1 MSTSLK
7 IFGDVNEI
15 MDKVKELR
23 SSNLT
28 QGIDFDFAFYQSR
41 WDEMIGEIPN
51 YAYFKFYNDKAAVLY
66 ALKWTQ

>member
-1 MSTSLK
+1 MTTSLK

-23 SSNLT
+23 TANLV
-28 QGIDFDFAFYQSR
+28 QGKDFDFAYNQCR

-51 YAYFKFYNDKAAVLY
+51 HAYFKFYNDKAAVLY